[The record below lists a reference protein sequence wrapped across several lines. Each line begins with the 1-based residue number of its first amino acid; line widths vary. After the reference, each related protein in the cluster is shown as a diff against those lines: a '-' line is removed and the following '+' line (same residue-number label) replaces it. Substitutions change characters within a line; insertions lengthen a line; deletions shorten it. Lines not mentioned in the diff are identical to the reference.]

1 VFGVS
6 AAHRAAL
13 AELNTKHKTQS
24 PGKEAVPVRV
34 VALAESVTHV
44 CCRYRLA
51 AFAPALAAHGH
62 ALELRALPTSLFGR
76 LAIGRDLSHADAV
89 VVQRKLLPRWA
100 LALLRRRSQRLLF
113 DYDDAVWLRDS
124 YAAKGPHDPKRAA
137 RFRATVRAC
146 DLVIAGNEFL
156 AAEARKFVPADRV
169 RVIPTCVE
177 PRTYPTAAHA
187 PRGAFRMVWVGSSS
201 TLQGLE
207 RFGETLR
214 AIGSAVPGARLKLV
228 CDRFAEFPPLPVER
242 VPWSE
247 ATEAAEI
254 AACDVGIGWVPD
266 DDWSR
271 GKCGLKV
278 LQYQAAGLP
287 VIANP
292 VGVQSDFVRDGATG
306 VLARTTDEWVR
317 AARAL
322 ASDAALR
329 ARLGAAG
336 RARVEAQFSVAAGA
350 NLWLAALGALAGARR
365 MAS

>member
-1 VFGVS
+1 M
-6 AAHRAAL
+6 RI
-13 AELNTKHKTQS
+13 
-24 PGKEAVPVRV
+24 

-51 AFAPALAAHGH
+51 AFAPALAANGH

-76 LAIGRDLSHADAV
+76 LAIGQNLSSADAV

-100 LALLRRRSQRLLF
+100 LALLRRRAKHLIF

-124 YAAKGPHDPKRAA
+124 YSAKGLHDPKRAA

-146 DLVIAGNEFL
+146 DVVIAGNEFL
-156 AAEARKFVPADRV
+156 AEEARRFVPADRV

-177 PRTYPTAAHA
+177 PAHYPVAAHA
-187 PRGAFRMVWVGSSS
+187 ARDAFRMVWVGSSS
-201 TLQGLE
+201 TLKGLE

-214 AIGSAVPGARLKLV
+214 AIGSAVPSARLKLV
-228 CDRFAEFPPLPVER
+228 CDRFAEFPPLAVER
-242 VPWSE
+242 AQWSE
-247 ATEAAEI
+247 ASEAAEI

-292 VGVQSDFVRDGATG
+292 VGVQSDFVRAGATG
-306 VLARTTDEWVR
+306 ILARTTEEWVQ
-317 AARAL
+317 AVRAL
-322 ASDAALR
+322 APDAALR
-329 ARLGAAG
+329 TRLGAAG
-336 RARVEAQFSVAAGA
+336 RAQVEAQYSVTAGA

>member
-1 VFGVS
+1 MRI
-6 AAHRAAL
+6 A
-13 AELNTKHKTQS
+13 
-24 PGKEAVPVRV
+24 
-34 VALAESVTHV
+34 ALAESVEHV

-62 ALELRALPTSLFGR
+62 ALELRALPTTLFGR
-76 LAIGRDLSHADAV
+76 LAIGRDLSGADAV
-89 VVQRKLLPRWA
+89 IVQRKLLPRWA
-100 LALLRRRSQRLLF
+100 LARLRRRAKRLVF

-124 YAAKGPHDPKRAA
+124 YSAKGLHDPKRAA
-137 RFRATVRAC
+137 RFRATVGAC

-156 AAEARKFVPADRV
+156 AAEARRFVPAERV

-177 PRTYPTAAHA
+177 PAHYPVAAHA
-187 PRGAFRMVWVGSSS
+187 ARDAFRMVWVGSSS

-242 VPWSE
+242 VTWTE
-247 ATEAAEI
+247 ATEAEEI
-254 AACDVGIGWVPD
+254 SACDAGIGWVPD

-292 VGVQSDFVRDGATG
+292 VGVQSDFVRNGATG
-306 VLARTTDEWVR
+306 FVARTTEDWVNAVR
-317 AARAL
+317 ALVA
-322 ASDAALR
+322 DAALR

-336 RARVEAQFSVAAGA
+336 RAQVEAKYSVTAGA
-350 NLWLAALGALAGARR
+350 NLWLAALGALAGECR

>member
-1 VFGVS
+1 V
-6 AAHRAAL
+6 RA
-13 AELNTKHKTQS
+13 
-24 PGKEAVPVRV
+24 
-34 VALAESVTHV
+34 VALAESVSHV

-51 AFAPALAAHGH
+51 AFVPALAAHGH

-76 LAIGRDLSHADAV
+76 LAIGRDLSHFDAV
-89 VVQRKLLPRWA
+89 IVQRKLLPRWA
-100 LALLRRRSQRLLF
+100 LALLRRRAKRLVF

-124 YAAKGPHDPKRAA
+124 YSAKGLHDPKRAA

-146 DLVIAGNEFL
+146 DVVVAGNEFL

-177 PRTYPTAAHA
+177 PAHYTPA
-187 PRGAFRMVWVGSSS
+187 RHEAREAFRMVWVGSSS

-207 RFGETLR
+207 RFGETLSAIGR
-214 AIGSAVPGARLKLV
+214 AIPGARLKLV
-228 CDRFAEFPPLPVER
+228 CDRFAQFPPLPVDCA
-242 VPWSE
+242 PWNES
-247 ATEAAEI
+247 TEAQEI
-254 AACDVGIGWVPD
+254 AACDAGIGWVPD

-292 VGVQSDFVRDGATG
+292 VGVQSDFVRAGATG
-306 VLARTTDEWVR
+306 FLARTTDEWVQ

-322 ASDAALR
+322 AADAALR

-336 RARVEAQFSVAAGA
+336 RVQVKERYSVTAGA
-350 NLWLAALGALAGARR
+350 ELWLAALGQIVGRASSPSRLAG
-365 MAS
+365 